1 MSSRMDARAKTL
13 PTVVCAL
20 WAMSLPLRADEPP
33 PAATAPEIVL
43 KQPDPAVVVFLEQTG
58 PYWTVGP
65 LFRQARELMLA
76 HNEAGPLFARYATD
90 PTTVAPE
97 ALRTRVGFVAK
108 GEWAPEPPFRS
119 AEYESEQVAAMV
131 VEGSYGTTTRY
142 YPVMRE
148 WLSAHGFEPV
158 GPVIELYPPVARGT
172 WGGTQRTE
180 IQMPVR
186 RPRVPEPPAA
196 PVVASAEN
204 EPQRFFDSWEAPGDA
219 PETQDTPTADER
231 PTGPIREPGAV
242 SALAA
247 PEPIQPV
254 RELIAVSRFD
264 RIAEQLIPVDR
275 PTPAALQVWLGQV
288 VFRVSAV
295 AKGIEQTF
303 PGGAPQVTALSEA
316 IVRRYRQ
323 ASESSNVN
331 PLESAVV
338 HVDMRSDPHS
348 AQRRSIVRDLDNLLG
363 QVAIK
368 TVDADSALGRLEDIL
383 QRIQD
388 LMHSAQP

>member
-1 MSSRMDARAKTL
+1 MDARIKN
-13 PTVVCAL
+13 TVVAASTFL
-20 WAMSLPLRADEPP
+20 AISLAARAEEPAP
-33 PAATAPEIVL
+33 STASPEIVL
-43 KQPDPAVVVFLEQTG
+43 KQPDPALVVFLDHTG

-65 LFRQARELMLA
+65 LFRQVREVMLA

-97 ALRTRVGFVAK
+97 SLRIRVGFVAK
-108 GEWAPEPPFRS
+108 GEWAPEPPFKS

-142 YPVMRE
+142 YSVMRE

-158 GPVIELYPPVARGT
+158 GPVIELYPPVARGASP
-172 WGGTQRTE
+172 GTQRTE

-186 RPRVPEPPAA
+186 RARVPEPPAA

-204 EPQRFFDSWEAPGDA
+204 EPQRFFDSWEAPGDE
-219 PETQDTPTADER
+219 PGTQDTPTVDEG
-231 PTGPIREPGAV
+231 PTAPGVEPGAV
-242 SALAA
+242 SALAVR
-247 PEPIQPV
+247 EPIRSV
-254 RELIAVSRFD
+254 RELIAMSRYD

-323 ASESSNVN
+323 ASESSTVN

-338 HVDMRSDPHS
+338 HVDMRSYPRS

-388 LMHSAQP
+388 LTPPVKP

>member
-1 MSSRMDARAKTL
+1 MDARAKTL